1 MRLCGLSVLFGL
13 ASLLFAGC
21 QTIPDIR
28 PDIKKID
35 TTPISQKVKTITAYS
50 KEARSAIST
59 AKKQLG
65 NTSIDIDSLSES
77 LEQADRA
84 LAAQQN
90 QIAGANQEITRL
102 QKATALSEK
111 QYQELFMVSRQWE
124 KEADR
129 YERKYLKL
137 TKYRWAVF
145 SVLGA
150 SGLII
155 IAKIKGILL

>member
-1 MRLCGLSVLFGL
+1 MKLFINGFL
-13 ASLLFAGC
+13 WGVASLLFVGC
-21 QTIPDIR
+21 QTTPDIK

-35 TTPISQKVKTITAYS
+35 ITPISQKVKTITAYS
-50 KEARSAIST
+50 KEARSSIST
-59 AKKQLG
+59 AKKQLS
-65 NTSIDIDSLSES
+65 NASIDIDSLSES
-77 LEQADRA
+77 LDQADRA

-90 QIAGANQEITRL
+90 QIAAANQEIITL

-111 QYQELFMVSRQWE
+111 QYLELFNVSRQWE

>member
-1 MRLCGLSVLFGL
+1 MRLCGLNVLFVL

-21 QTIPDIR
+21 QTTPDIK

-50 KEARSAIST
+50 KEARSSIST
-59 AKKQLG
+59 AKKQLS

-77 LEQADRA
+77 LDQADRA

-90 QIAGANQEITRL
+90 QIAAANQEIITL

-111 QYQELFMVSRQWE
+111 QYLELFNVSRQWE